1 MKKTPER
8 IEKLAAEYVL
18 GTLQGSARKRF
29 ERWMM
34 ESSKVREEVWFWEQ
48 KLGQLSVE
56 VPEVTPPSSVWS
68 AIERRLW
75 QPEPRAEKAQP
86 AANDRWFW
94 RGWSI
99 VATAAVLVMA
109 FVLVQ
114 PSPQAIPQ
122 MQLSGAIVQADT
134 SDPLWLVSE
143 TGQGNL
149 LKLRSVAAGAAEAGK
164 DYELWIVPENGQPLS
179 LGVIPV
185 GGLHEVTLTD
195 KTRQALSQS
204 RTLAISLE
212 PLGGSTTG
220 QPTGPILHVAQ
231 LYEL

>member
-8 IEKLAAEYVL
+8 IEIFSAEYVL
-18 GTLQGSARKRF
+18 GTLHGAARKRF

-34 ESSKVREEVWFWEQ
+34 ESAKVREEVWFWEQ
-48 KLGQLSVE
+48 KLGLLSLE
-56 VPEVTPPSSVWS
+56 AQEVTPPSSVWS
-68 AIERRLW
+68 SIERRLW
-75 QPEPRAEKAQP
+75 QVESRGGKAQSR
-86 AANDRWFW
+86 ANHRWFW
-94 RGWSI
+94 PSWS
-99 VATAAVLVMA
+99 VMATAAALVMA
-109 FVLVQ
+109 VVLLQ
-114 PSPQAIPQ
+114 PSTEVSQT
-122 MQLSGAIVQADT
+122 QLSGAIVQADT

-143 TGQGNL
+143 TGQDNL
-149 LKLRSVAAGAAEAGK
+149 LKMRSVAASAAEAGK

-179 LGVIPV
+179 LGIIPV

-195 KTRQALSQS
+195 KARQALSQS

-220 QPTGPILHVAQ
+220 QPTGPILHVAK

>member
-8 IEKLAAEYVL
+8 IEMLAAEYVL
-18 GTLQGSARKRF
+18 GSLHGSARKRF

-34 ESSKVREEVWFWEQ
+34 ESAKVREEVWFWEQ
-48 KLGQLSVE
+48 KLGLLSAD
-56 VPEVTPPSSVWS
+56 VPEVVPPSSAWES
-68 AIERRLW
+68 IERRLW
-75 QPEPRAEKAQP
+75 QNTHETGKAQP

-114 PSPQAIPQ
+114 PSPQVVPQ
-122 MQLSGAIVQADT
+122 KQLSGAIVQADT

-143 TGQGNL
+143 AGQGNL

-164 DYELWIVPENGQPLS
+164 DYELWIVPESGQPLS

-195 KTRQALSQS
+195 ETRQALSQS

-220 QPTGPILHVAQ
+220 KPSGPILHVAQ

>member
-8 IEKLAAEYVL
+8 IEMLAAEYVL
-18 GTLQGSARKRF
+18 GSLQGPARRRF
-29 ERWMM
+29 ERWIM
-34 ESSKVREEVWFWEQ
+34 ESAKVREEVWFWEQ
-48 KLGQLSVE
+48 KLGLLSSE
-56 VPEVTPPSSVWS
+56 MPEVTPPSSVWNS
-68 AIERRLW
+68 IEGRLW
-75 QPEPRAEKAQP
+75 PSTRVADKSQP

-94 RGWSI
+94 RGWSV

-109 FVLVQ
+109 FVLIQ
-114 PSPQAIPQ
+114 PSPPTTPQ
-122 MQLSGAIVQADT
+122 TQLSGAIVQADT

-149 LKLRSVAAGAAEAGK
+149 LKLRSVAAGAAAAGK
-164 DYELWIVPENGQPLS
+164 DYELWIVPESGQPLS
-179 LGVIPV
+179 LGVVPV
-185 GGLHEVTLTD
+185 GGLHEVALTE
-195 KTRQALSQS
+195 KTRQALSES